1 MLPLSILGML
11 PAIEKSDNIVGELGA
26 VVVAV
31 ECIALIMTVFIVER
45 ALAKK
50 FDEDGNEVF

>member
-1 MLPLSILGML
+1 MLPLAILGML
-11 PAIEKSDNIVGELGA
+11 PAIEKNDNIVGVLGA

-50 FDEDGNEVF
+50 FDEDGNEMF